1 MEEKE
6 IPSGGSDQGQ
16 TVSQG
21 VSRGGNSKESWYG
34 VFLLLGFGVTVCT
47 LIGSTGWW
55 AYRHLYLPTQ
65 QEKASINSLV
75 RGISRSQKNSDSEEM
90 VSSEKETEAPK
101 EEAFDVKQESILVLN
116 GGGVKGSAGEVA
128 ALLKKEGYEKVSPGN
143 TEKDYAGVTVY
154 FASGKESVA
163 DGVKKLLLKR
173 YPKAVSREAVESNKE
188 TSGGSVVVI
197 IGK

>member
-21 VSRGGNSKESWYG
+21 VSRGKNSKESWYG
-34 VFLLLGFGVTVCT
+34 VFLLLGFGVMVCA

-65 QEKASINSLV
+65 QEQASIDSLV
-75 RGISRSQKNSDSEEM
+75 RGISQSQKNSDSEEM
-90 VSSEKETEAPK
+90 VSSEKEAETPK

-128 ALLKKEGYEKVSPGN
+128 ALLKKEGYEKVSLGN

-154 FASGKESVA
+154 FASGKEGMA

-173 YPKAVSREAVESNKE
+173 YPKTVSQEVVESNKE